1 MRPRKGSKTGN
12 RKTANRK
19 TAKQQNSKQ
28 ENRKQPTHRR
38 RAAIVKEGYKY
49 LLVWQRGVEMS
60 VAIYRLTAG
69 FPREEIYGLS
79 SQLRRAGV
87 SVPSNIA
94 EGWGRETVI
103 DKKRFFT
110 MARGSNMELQTQLVI
125 AAELQCGEAA
135 SSVAST
141 LSRIADRVG
150 LPSANVHKPMRA

>member
-1 MRPRKGSKTGN
+1 M
-12 RKTANRK
+12 
-19 TAKQQNSKQ
+19 
-28 ENRKQPTHRR
+28 
-38 RAAIVKEGYKY
+38 KEGYKY

-110 MARGSNMELQTQLVI
+110 MARGSNMEIQTQLVI
-125 AAELQCGEAA
+125 AAELQFGETSKRHIAEDL
-135 SSVAST
+135 SQQVGKMLVALMKT
-141 LSRIADRVG
+141 
-150 LPSANVHKPMRA
+150 M